1 MRIVYILCLIFALP
15 ISAQNN
21 NNINV
26 HQYVFNSFTK
36 HGIPDAFVT
45 VMKEDSTIID
55 TIRTKGASGSH
66 NAYAWFLKMERKTQ
80 SIIVK
85 IEHPEYGS
93 HIGTYDVI
101 NYGRNRSHE
110 LPEVFLRRKDKKQ
123 YKDLEHMLDEVEVVA
138 TKVKVVYK
146 NDTIIYNAD
155 AFNVPDGSMLDRLIR
170 QFPGA
175 ELKDNGEIYINGKK
189 VDYLTLNGKDFM
201 KGNNKVMLENLPYYT
216 VEKVRVFNESTER
229 SKLLGQDVE
238 KKDYVMDVQL
248 KKEYRIGYMGNMLLG
263 GGTQDR
269 RNSRLFLT
277 RFTDNSR
284 ILLMGNANN
293 VNENMS
299 VDYGGNFRNGA
310 QPDGI
315 LTTKKILF
323 NVYVD
328 DKNNRFR
335 EEGTIVVRAPKH
347 TTENRIARQTFLEN
361 GDIYSR
367 MQTADEN
374 KEMKFE
380 GINVLTLE
388 RLGLRAKTNVS
399 FSKQEGNGTSREAS
413 FNSDPNSFGSTVAV
427 LDSMFSSTLRP
438 ELVSINTNRI
448 SNRSLSE
455 GEKFQIDNTLSWDKS
470 LKTGDNIGIEAY
482 GLYKD
487 NKDKAFNR
495 YSLDYP
501 HGNGMADLQNKYSSD
516 RLNSYLYKAGA
527 HYSIH
532 FLNMWNL
539 GLSYSFS
546 QSYESHNLNRHRL
559 DWLGDEWGLGSSID
573 NFGMLP
579 SAHADM
585 LTSLDPQNSYSNGY
599 MKRVHNAA
607 TSMSYNAYSTER
619 GTYTFFRWSVPFE
632 NVSERNHYVRNT
644 LNTVVRNN
652 TWLIRPSIALEHQF
666 DEWRNKLTINYNCTM
681 TPPNIMQMVDV
692 RDTSDPLAVRLG
704 NPDLKTAVIHA
715 FDAMFYRRF
724 RKTENHLTVR
734 VEANIMSNLVANGFT
749 YDRTTGVYTY
759 RPENVNGNWNANAG
773 LNYRGNLDKA
783 KRLYFETNTRYNYY
797 RNVDLASEPGSETSR
812 RSKVDN
818 HILSEAIRM
827 NYNFGKLRVGV
838 LGSVNWNMS
847 KGRAHLYSTDL
858 NAVDYAYGLTGQYE
872 FPFKMQVSTNLTVNS
887 RRGYDE
893 PSMNTDDIVWNAS
906 LSRSFLKDKLG
917 LRIEAFDILH
927 QLSQTAYV
935 VNGQGRT
942 ETWRRTL
949 PNYVMLN
956 LTWKFN
962 VNPQKK

>member
-1 MRIVYILCLIFALP
+1 MSFLIVLVTLP
-15 ISAQNN
+15 LSAQNVKN
-21 NNINV
+21 KI
-26 HQYVFNSFTK
+26 QVFQFVRNSFTK

-45 VMKEDSTIID
+45 VMREDSTVID
-55 TIRTKGASGSH
+55 TMRTRVGNEGRNPRLWS
-66 NAYAWFLKMERKTQ
+66 YDMERKTQ
-80 SIIVK
+80 NIIVK
-85 IEHPEYGS
+85 VEHPEYETK
-93 HIGTYDVI
+93 IATYSVK
-101 NYGRNRSHE
+101 NYGRSISYK
-110 LPEVFLRRKDKKQ
+110 LPEMLLKRKAKDQ
-123 YKDLEHMLDEVEVVA
+123 YMDLEQMLDEVEVVA

-155 AFNVPDGSMLDRLIR
+155 AFNVPDGSMLDGLIR

-269 RNSRLFLT
+269 WNSRLFLT

-299 VDYGGNFRNGA
+299 VDYGGNFRNRA
-310 QPDGI
+310 QSDGI

-335 EEGTIVVRAPKH
+335 EEGTVVVRAPKH
-347 TTENRIARQTFLEN
+347 NTENRTARQTFLES

-374 KEMKFE
+374 KDMKFE

-438 ELVSINTNRI
+438 QLVSINTNRI
-448 SNRSLSE
+448 SNRSLDKTNQVRL
-455 GEKFQIDNTLSWDKS
+455 GNVLNWDKS
-470 LKTGDNIGIEAY
+470 LVWGDFVGMEFSADYNNDDSKG
-482 GLYKD
+482 
-487 NKDKAFNR
+487 FNR
-495 YSLDYP
+495 YSLEYLR
-501 HGNGMADLQNKYSSD
+501 GNGTDEMQNKYSFNK
-516 RLNSYLYKAGA
+516 REGYSYTAKTLYK
-527 HYSIH
+527 
-532 FLNMWNL
+532 
-539 GLSYSFS
+539 LSFPSRLHIDFEYAYT
-546 QSYESHNLNRHRL
+546 QNYQNNVLNRHRL
-559 DWLGDEWGLGSSID
+559 DWLGGDWGLGMTD
-573 NFGMLP
+573 ANFGMLP

-585 LTSLDPQNSYSNGY
+585 MASLDAQNSYSSGHFRRIQRGMVGFTKIMFNQ
-599 MKRVHNAA
+599 KECK
-607 TSMSYNAYSTER
+607 SMELSVD
-619 GTYTFFRWSVPFE
+619 VPFE
-632 NVSERNHYVRNT
+632 YVSERNHYVRNT
-644 LNTVVRNN
+644 LNTMVRNN
-652 TWLIRPSIALEHQF
+652 TWLLKPSMHFEYKN
-666 DEWRNKLTINYNCTM
+666 DEWRNHFTFDYSCNM
-681 TPPNIMQMVDV
+681 TAPDIMQMVDI

-704 NPDLKTAVIHA
+704 NPNLKGVTIHSA
-715 FDAMFYRRF
+715 KVYFYRHL
-724 RKTENHLTVR
+724 RKTENRLTINIG
-734 VEANIMSNLVANGFT
+734 ANIMSNLVANGFT
-749 YDRTTGVYTY
+749 YDRTMGVYTY
-759 RPENVNGNWNANAG
+759 RPENVNGNWNANAHVEYYG
-773 LNYRGNLDKA
+773 HLDKA
-783 KRLYFETNTRYNYY
+783 KHLYFETNTRYNYY
-797 RNVDLASEPGSETSR
+797 RNVDLASEAGSGTSR

-872 FPFKMQVSTNLTVNS
+872 FPFKLQVSTNLTVNS

-962 VNPQKK
+962 VNPKNK